1 MMKEEILEEASAAAR
16 PEEKRQ
22 ILKEAIQ
29 AAVLRSLHESGAFA
43 SLCLTGAA
51 ARHFTCAAPEAS
63 APAPAAALSDLE
75 FCLVD
80 KKGYKPEQWL
90 FAAKRRLRF
99 MGFDARIAFARKLAK
114 HVGWIKL
121 PGLLEEAGIAEG
133 GKEALGFGIVID
145 IAPGE
150 KKDCRVSLVE
160 AQGECF
166 ALRWR

>member
-1 MMKEEILEEASAAAR
+1 MIKEEILEKAVAAVT

-22 ILKEAIQ
+22 LLKEALQ
-29 AAVLRSLHESGAFA
+29 AAVLRSLHESGAFS

-51 ARHFTCAAPEAS
+51 ARHFAHAASVFP
-63 APAPAAALSDLE
+63 SDLE
-75 FCLVD
+75 FGLVD

-90 FAAKRRLRF
+90 FAAMRRLRF
-99 MGFDARIAFARKLAK
+99 MGFDPRIAFARKLAR

-121 PGLLEEAGIAEG
+121 PGLLAEAGMAESE
-133 GKEALGFGIVID
+133 KEALGFGFVID

-150 KKDCRVSLVE
+150 KSGCRVSLVE
-160 AQGECF
+160 AHGECF